1 MPDGVLDLDE
11 RATCWVGGERGVNGA
26 AEQVVLKKQQV
37 VTKNYGK

>member
-1 MPDGVLDLDE
+1 MPDGVLVLDE
-11 RATCWVGGERGVNGA
+11 RETCWVGVNGA

>member
-11 RATCWVGGERGVNGA
+11 RETCWVWGGGRFNGA